1 MGLMFETLLHLL
13 TPHHTNNYRARLVR
27 PVGLSVLLAIF
38 LATQVWVRVL
48 EISPALPGGLV
59 LGFASNITASQT
71 VEQTNAK
78 RAELGLAPLQVNGS
92 LNQAAIAKANHMFG
106 NNYWA
111 HIAPDGTTPWVF
123 IKNAG
128 YRYAVAGENLARDFD
143 TTGAM
148 VNAWM
153 DSPTH
158 RENIV
163 NPKYT
168 EIGIAVVN
176 GTLEGIETTLVVQM
190 FGQPTQA
197 IAQTSQS
204 AATTDTPAPR
214 VTEPVVEPTSVPS
227 PTLTLEPT
235 TSPSPMVV
243 AQSYP
248 HSSPPSVEELTLG
261 TTYSYPNSRS
271 LGHIMISPLT
281 ITKSVTASI
290 ILLLVGILMYDLI
303 YMSKHKLP
311 RRVGKNWAHVSVL
324 AFVLVFVIIVSQGKV
339 L

>member
-1 MGLMFETLLHLL
+1 MFETFLHLL
-13 TPHHTNNYRARLVR
+13 TPHHTNNYRARLVQ

-48 EISPALPGGLV
+48 EITPVLPGGLV

-71 VEQTNAK
+71 VEQTNSK

-190 FGQPTQA
+190 FGQPTQTM
-197 IAQTSQS
+197 AQTSQA
-204 AATTDTPAPR
+204 AATTDAPAP
-214 VTEPVVEPTSVPS
+214 TTAQLIAEPTTPPS
-227 PTLTLEPT
+227 PTPALEPT
-235 TSPSPMVV
+235 TSPTPLVV
-243 AQSYP
+243 AQIYP
-248 HSSPPSVEELTLG
+248 HSNPPSVEELTLG

-271 LGHIMISPLT
+271 LGNIIISPLS

-311 RRVGKNWAHVSVL
+311 RRVGKNWAHVTVL